1 MNVLVT
7 GGAGYIGSH
16 LCAELIDSGFQVTL
30 MDNLLNSRR
39 DVIDKIK
46 RITGRRPDFYE
57 ADICNREEVSRL
69 FDGKNYDLVIHLA
82 GLKSAK
88 ESIAKPQK
96 YYDVNVGG
104 TLNLCEEM
112 SRRGIKNIIIG
123 SSAAVYGDAN
133 QVPISEDSPKGS
145 ALTPYGETKKMM
157 EKIMEDMYSRDRK
170 WNAMILRFFN
180 VMGAHPG
187 GLLGENLEASSDS
200 LATSIE
206 KVALGKKEELEIF
219 GNDYE
224 TQDGTCIRDYV
235 HVMDVARGHLCAISA
250 LSRTAGVSVYNIA
263 SGKGCSV
270 LEVIEAY
277 EKVCDKKLPRRVMP
291 RREGDVAVSY
301 ADCTRAQR
309 ELGWKAK
316 SDLSQMCLDSWN
328 RNRV

>member
-1 MNVLVT
+1 MKVLVT

-16 LCAELIDSGFQVTL
+16 LCVELMGSGFQVTL
-30 MDNLLNSRR
+30 MDNLCNSHR
-39 DVIDKIK
+39 DVIDNIEL
-46 RITGRRPDFYE
+46 ITGRRPDFYE
-57 ADICNREEVSRL
+57 ADICNREEVSML
-69 FDGKNYDLVIHLA
+69 FDDKNFDLVIHLA

-112 SRRGIKNIIIG
+112 RRRGIKNIIIG

-157 EKIMEDMYSRDRK
+157 EKIMEDMYNRDRK

-180 VMGAHPG
+180 VMGAHPS

-200 LATSIE
+200 LVASIE
-206 KVALGKKEELEIF
+206 RVALGRKEELEIF

-224 TQDGTCIRDYV
+224 TNDGTCVRDYV
-235 HVMDVARGHLCAISA
+235 HVMDVARSHLQAISRLKEA
-250 LSRTAGVSVYNIA
+250 KGISVYNIA

-270 LEVIEAY
+270 LEVIKAY
-277 EKVCDKKLPRRVMP
+277 ENVCDKKLPCRVMP
-291 RREGDVAVSY
+291 PREGDVAVSY
-301 ADCTRAQR
+301 ADCTKAQR

-316 SDLSQMCLDSWN
+316 ADLSQMCLDSWN
-328 RNRV
+328 RHRV